1 MAKHVSYN
9 PLNGCPVEAALDTLG
24 GKWKGG
30 IRHLLIQEPLR
41 YSELL
46 RTIPGVSERILTKQL
61 KELEEDGLI
70 HRELLEGT
78 PLNVVYQLTPLGEEL
93 HPLIRT
99 IQEWG
104 ENYLKQR
111 EG

>member
-1 MAKHVSYN
+1 MARHVSYN
-9 PLNGCPVEAALDTLG
+9 PLNGCPVEAALDALG

-30 IRHLLIQEPLR
+30 ILQLLIQEPQR

-70 HRELLEGT
+70 LREFHEGT
-78 PLNVVYQLTPLGEEL
+78 PLNVVYRLTPLGEEL
-93 HPLIRT
+93 RPLIRT
-99 IQEWG
+99 IQDWA
-104 ENYLKQR
+104 NKNLFKA
-111 EG
+111 